1 MSNINKNNNINNNNK
16 NYSLPQSHKSINDK
30 FTLPEINLDSDCEL
44 ILFELPKN
52 FNKELIK
59 DFKINSFKKNGKK
72 IKLINNFKGL
82 CYDNSNQETKQSLCL
97 INDKKQNKLIFKP
110 IDRYIKVYESLDFFQ
125 PDENAIIKRELKEK
139 KENSINER
147 GKIKSEKKSKKK
159 N

>member
-1 MSNINKNNNINNNNK
+1 MSNINKNNNNNNK
-16 NYSLPQSHKSINDK
+16 IYSLPQSHKSIKDK
-30 FTLPEINLDSDCEL
+30 FTNPEINFDSDCEL

-97 INDKKQNKLIFKP
+97 INDKNQNKLIFKP
-110 IDRYIKVYESLDFFQ
+110 IDKYIKVYESLEMFE
-125 PDENAIIKRELKEK
+125 PEEKAIIKRELKEK
-139 KENSINER
+139 KENLINER